1 MNFILEQYVWEAI
14 RDGRFAFAYGPH
26 PLIALLLLALM
37 PVMVWWLYRR
47 TTRPVSR
54 NWKALL
60 ITLRSAV
67 LILLLLILMRP
78 IVTTWQVN
86 PQETYLAV
94 LVDSSESM
102 QIEDLPDGQSRMH
115 AVNDALYGRDGAGG
129 VLDALNE
136 RYQVRTFAFGR
147 RLQRVSGQDDL
158 GAGDNVSDISAALQG
173 VTEQLGGLP
182 LSAVVVISDGADNTQ
197 ADPLITARAMGQ
209 QQVPVFTVGVG
220 QQTIP
225 SDVSIVDV
233 SAVSTILDSSVFD
246 VQVSI
251 TQQGYAG
258 EPVTLR
264 VMEGDREVAARTVQL
279 GPDGSLRRFELEL
292 SPERREPIRYEL
304 QIDELDGEL
313 ITRNNRFQFLVDN
326 SERPPLNVL
335 YVEGHPRNEFKF
347 IRRAVDKDDSLRLA
361 SYLQTG
367 PGRVYRQG
375 ILSPLEL
382 NDGFPDR
389 VEDLYQYEAVVLGDI
404 GRDFFDE
411 GQLSLLQDF
420 VAERG
425 GGLLMSGMIDETF
438 AETVLADILPVTLV
452 RNNTLP
458 AFLQGGTR
466 RGDHPT
472 GELFSPRITAAGEF
486 SPLLRLASDDN
497 ENRRLWQALPELQG
511 VHITGRPKP
520 GATVLLEH
528 PVLQYQNQ
536 AVPVMTT
543 QRYGSGRTMAIG
555 TASTWRWQMLTHST
569 DESHAHIWRQLL
581 RWMAQGALERISVDF
596 DSVFYNEG
604 DTVEVRATVLDEKYQ
619 PDNSA
624 LLWLQRVSPT
634 GDVVDM
640 PMDWDINEDGVYR
653 GRFTV
658 EDEGVYQ
665 VTVDVASAAGTGI
678 ETERQAAFVV
688 TPSLR
693 EFNDAGQDAGLMTR
707 IADNSGGRYY
717 PLSEISQLVNDTQHT
732 PSAYSREVQ
741 HDLWDRP
748 FWLLALIGLMCADWA
763 LRRRKGLS

>member
-1 MNFILEQYVWEAI
+1 MNFILEQYAWEAI
-14 RDGRFAFAYGPH
+14 RDGRFSFAYGPH

-37 PVMVWWLYRR
+37 PVIVWWLYRR
-47 TTRPVSR
+47 TTRPVPR

-60 ITLRSAV
+60 IGLRSAV
-67 LILLLLILMRP
+67 LIILLLMLMRP
-78 IVTTWQVN
+78 VVTTWQVN
-86 PQETYLAV
+86 PQETYLAI
-94 LVDSSESM
+94 LVDNSESM
-102 QIEDLPDGQSRMH
+102 QIEDLPNGQGRMD
-115 AVNDALYGRDGAGG
+115 AVNLALYGRDGAGG
-129 VLDALNE
+129 LVDTLGE
-136 RYQVRTFAFGR
+136 RYQVRTFGFGR
-147 RLQRVSGQDDL
+147 DLQRASGPDDL
-158 GAGDNVSDISAALQG
+158 NAADNVSDINAALQG

-197 ADPLITARAMGQ
+197 MDPLITARAMGMQ
-209 QQVPVFTVGVG
+209 QLPVFTVGVG

-225 SDVSIVDV
+225 RDVSIVDV
-233 SAVSTILDSSVFD
+233 SAASTILDSSVFD
-246 VQVSI
+246 VQVSV
-251 TQQGYAG
+251 TQQGFAG
-258 EPVTLR
+258 QPVALR
-264 VMEGDREVAARTVQL
+264 IMDGEREVASRTVQL

-292 SPERREPIRYEL
+292 SPDRRQPILYEL
-304 QIDELDGEL
+304 QVDELDGEL
-313 ITRNNRFQFLVDN
+313 ITRNNRYQFLVDN

-335 YVEGHPRNEFKF
+335 YIEGHPRNEFKF
-347 IRRAVDKDDSLRLA
+347 IRRAVEKDDSLRLA

-382 NDGFPDR
+382 NDGFPTR

-404 GRDFFDE
+404 GRDFFSDD
-411 GQLSLLQDF
+411 QLSLLQDF

-425 GGLLMSGMIDETF
+425 GGLLVSGMIDDTF
-438 AETVLADILPVTLV
+438 AETALADILPVTLV

-458 AFLQGGTR
+458 AFLQGGIR

-472 GELFSPRITAAGEF
+472 GELFRPRTTAAGEF
-486 SPLLRLASDDN
+486 SPLLRLASEDN
-497 ENRRLWQALPELQG
+497 ENRRLWAELPDLQG

-528 PVLQYQNQ
+528 PVLQYQSQ

-543 QRYGSGRTMAIG
+543 QRYGSGRSMTIG
-555 TASTWRWQMLTHST
+555 TASTWRWQMLTHSS

-581 RWMAQGALERISVDF
+581 RWTAQDALERISVDF
-596 DSVFYNEG
+596 DSAFYNEG
-604 DTVEVRATVLDEKYQ
+604 DTVEVRATVLDERYQ
-619 PDNSA
+619 ADNNA

-640 PMDWDINEDGVYR
+640 AMDWDISEDGVYR
-653 GRFTV
+653 GRFSV

-678 ETERQAAFVV
+678 ETERHAAFVV

-693 EFNDAGQDAGLMTR
+693 EFNDAGLDAGLLGR
-707 IADNSGGRYY
+707 IAENSGGRYY
-717 PLSEISQLVNDTQHT
+717 PLSQIDQLVNDTEYT

-741 HDLWDRP
+741 HDLWDRA
-748 FWLLALIGLMCADWA
+748 FWLLALIALMCADWA